1 MPAWCRR
8 DIGRVG
14 REASKMAFPS
24 IVDDTPNR
32 FEQAGASEAPSGF
45 ATDPHSKRI
54 NLDVAEWYARLARLA
69 ELREA
74 QGGQ

>member
-1 MPAWCRR
+1 
-8 DIGRVG
+8 
-14 REASKMAFPS
+14 MALPS

-32 FEQAGASEAPSGF
+32 LEQAGVDGAPAEF

-54 NLDVAEWYARLARLA
+54 NLDVAEWYARLSRLA

>member
-1 MPAWCRR
+1 
-8 DIGRVG
+8 
-14 REASKMAFPS
+14 MALPS
-24 IVDDTPNR
+24 IVDGTPNR
-32 FEQAGASEAPSGF
+32 FEQAGADAAPAGL

-74 QGGQ
+74 QGEQ